1 VNVASFLVTAS
12 PQEANDTVPSM
23 MQICIPIFKELSASW
38 KKQSFSLRR
47 KYVNQESAN
56 KEFFIT

>member
-1 VNVASFLVTAS
+1 VNVASFLLTAS
-12 PQEANDTVPSM
+12 PQEAKNTVLNM

-47 KYVNQESAN
+47 KSVNQEIAT
-56 KEFFIT
+56 KGIFIT